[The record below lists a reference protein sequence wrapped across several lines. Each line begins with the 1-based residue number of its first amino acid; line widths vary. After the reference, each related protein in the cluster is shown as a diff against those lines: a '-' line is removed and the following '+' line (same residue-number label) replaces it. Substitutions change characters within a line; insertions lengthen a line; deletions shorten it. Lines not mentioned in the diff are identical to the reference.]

1 MSKRTPVPARVPR
14 SLPRGKSPLPRNI
27 VLLSQ
32 RGRIIEAT
40 ARAVAAKGYAATT
53 VADITRIAGV
63 SRTTF
68 YQQFQDKEDCFLS
81 CYEEEAELHYSMVV
95 EAGQNEADLIKRF
108 QNQQRSYLRALDREP
123 EYARAYF
130 LESLYAGERAMA
142 RRREHGQQYITLYQ
156 DWFETLRQTRP
167 SLQRPDPVV
176 FELAVIG
183 AGELVADR
191 IRQGQVGSLEQ
202 TLLGPLLLLHAR
214 LYQLPDLE
222 SPAFD

>member
-1 MSKRTPVPARVPR
+1 MSKRTSVPARVPR

-32 RGRIIEAT
+32 RGRLIEAT

-68 YQQFQDKEDCFLS
+68 YQQFKDKEDCFLS
-81 CYEEEAELHYSMVV
+81 CYEEEAELHLAMVM
-95 EAGQNEADLIKRF
+95 EAGEAQGDLMQRF
-108 QNQQRSYLRALDREP
+108 VAWQRRYLEALDQEP
-123 EYARAYF
+123 DYAKAYF

-142 RRREHGQQYITLYQ
+142 RRRQHGEQYAALYQ
-156 DWFETLRQTRP
+156 DWFQA
-167 SLQRPDPVV
+167 LQRLHPCLPNPPPVV

-183 AGELVADR
+183 ASELVAER
-191 IRQGQVGSLEQ
+191 IRLGHTGRLAE
-202 TLLGPLLLLHAR
+202 TLLEPLLLLHLR
-214 LYQLPDLE
+214 LYGAE
-222 SPAFD
+222 SLRSA

>member
-32 RGRIIEAT
+32 RGRLIEAT

-81 CYEEEAELHYSMVV
+81 CYEEEAELHFAMVV
-95 EAGQNEADLIKRF
+95 EAGQAHGDPVQRF
-108 QNQQRSYLRALDREP
+108 VAWQRRYLQALDQEP
-123 EYARAYF
+123 DYAKAYF

-142 RRREHGQQYITLYQ
+142 RRRQHGQQYIQLYR
-156 DWFETLRQTRP
+156 DWFAALRAGQP
-167 SLQRPDPVV
+167 SISDPPPVV

-183 AGELVADR
+183 ASELVAER
-191 IRQGQVGSLEQ
+191 IRLGQTGQLTD
-202 TLLGPLLLLHAR
+202 TLLEPLLLLHLR
-214 LYQLPDLE
+214 LYGIEALRPP
-222 SPAFD
+222 SG

>member
-1 MSKRTPVPARVPR
+1 MSKRTSVPARVPR

-68 YQQFQDKEDCFLS
+68 YQQFKDKEDCFLS
-81 CYEEEAELHYSMVV
+81 CYEEEADLHFSMVV
-95 EAGQNEADLIKRF
+95 EAGQDEPDLIARF
-108 QNQQRSYLRALDREP
+108 QRWQRSYLQALDREP

-130 LESLYAGERAMA
+130 LESLYAGEQAMA
-142 RRREHGQQYITLYQ
+142 RRRQHGQQYIEMYRA
-156 DWFETLRQTRP
+156 WFAQLREQQP
-167 SLQRPDPVV
+167 ALASPDPVV

-183 AGELVADR
+183 AGEIVADR
-191 IRQGQVGSLEQ
+191 IRQGQAGRLEAE
-202 TLLGPLLLLHAR
+202 LLHALLLLHAR
-214 LYQLPDLE
+214 LYQLPTLE
-222 SPAFD
+222 LPATS